1 MAVPITSIRAGNAF
15 IYNGKLYKCVEY
27 SHIKWAQ
34 QARARVKMKDL
45 RTGSITEN
53 TFNVDEKVQDV
64 RIEYRQ
70 MQYLYKDGDIYHFMD
85 QENYNQIEISKQKM
99 GDTANYLKDG
109 FVATV
114 SFYEDEAIEVAL
126 PASVELKV
134 VETSPGFKGDTV
146 SGGKPATLET
156 GLVVS
161 VPFFMN
167 VGDVIKVDTRDGKYL
182 GRA

>member
-1 MAVPITSIRAGNAF
+1 PT
-15 IYNGKLYKCVEY
+15 
-27 SHIKWAQ
+27 
-34 QARARVKMKDL
+34 
-45 RTGSITEN
+45 
-53 TFNVDEKVQDV
+53 
-64 RIEYRQ
+64 
-70 MQYLYKDGDIYHFMD
+70 
-85 QENYNQIEISKQKM
+85 
-99 GDTANYLKDG
+99 
-109 FVATV
+109 
-114 SFYEDEAIEVAL
+114 
-126 PASVELKV
+126 SVELKV